1 MHSNTEY
8 TEEQFRA
15 TLAKIQAQPKKV
27 YTEDSVDNARAALRS
42 AQERANQLE
51 ADWQDAQRNHFS
63 YRHTNIRDQVNQ
75 AKQDVMAAQADLD
88 DALKNAS
95 GLAARKKSREFEAK
109 REEVRAQTQ
118 AARAEETRFA
128 WATQAREKFLAA
140 GGTPYE
146 WELAQENLWQQELA
160 RRVQTEQG
168 IGNDRIR
175 ANVRGAF

>member
-1 MHSNTEY
+1 
-8 TEEQFRA
+8 
-15 TLAKIQAQPKKV
+15 
-27 YTEDSVDNARAALRS
+27 
-42 AQERANQLE
+42 
-51 ADWQDAQRNHFS
+51 
-63 YRHTNIRDQVNQ
+63 
-75 AKQDVMAAQADLD
+75 MAAQADLD

>member
-1 MHSNTEY
+1 MIEKRTVC
-8 TEEQFRA
+8 EQSRIELFFRQQ
-15 TLAKIQAQPKKV
+15 LSEGEQASFESHLEVCPACRQ
-27 YTEDSVDNARAALRS
+27 AL
-42 AQERANQLE
+42 EL
-51 ADWQDAQRNHFS
+51 
-63 YRHTNIRDQVNQ
+63 
-75 AKQDVMAAQADLD
+75 
-88 DALKNAS
+88 
-95 GLAARKKSREFEAK
+95 
-109 REEVRAQTQ
+109 Q